1 MDALCIF
8 APQVCSADDRNVKWR
23 KELAQR
29 LGCIARYCKA
39 VSLASEFLK
48 FHLQTHMDS
57 NHLDLVDPD
66 FLFVLDLFW
75 LKKPHLQ
82 FVFGISLK
90 FFKSHP
96 AQGSTAIFL
105 EMSPTVLLGFRSIEE
120 LPLPFHR
127 EANTSHLEVFRS
139 LRISP

>member
-1 MDALCIF
+1 MF
-8 APQVCSADDRNVKWR
+8 ASLHLRPPQVCSADDRNVKWR

-39 VSLASEFLK
+39 VSVASEFLK

-75 LKKPHLQ
+75 LKKP
-82 FVFGISLK
+82 
-90 FFKSHP
+90 
-96 AQGSTAIFL
+96 
-105 EMSPTVLLGFRSIEE
+105 SPCIRKYSYFPRDVTDSAAWLSQYRRVAMAFPS
-120 LPLPFHR
+120 
-127 EANTSHLEVFRS
+127 
-139 LRISP
+139 